1 MNDNTDINDK
11 RSSAEFKGVTFSK
24 FQKTKVKS
32 ELINCLITSKVEP
45 ACYWAAELICA
56 GHYGDLWEIIILY
69 IGRYIH
75 LGNPKLPIYISMRF
89 KSFKDIISTGYVGN
103 ELAMRNN
110 IKIRQLFAEIISLLC
125 HSRKKHSLEA
135 IKIQKSDEFNITHMA
150 SRLKAPAIGYVK
162 DIFKPDDPKELY
174 IAMNEFAYHIS
185 AETKNCV
192 SACYWLEWIL
202 EYETLCKQKKE
213 LCLGETR
220 QFAPIQDK
228 FKNDIIWIVWDI
240 ILHECSKKKNPL
252 LTKIVNALLE
262 IFSIKY
268 STGAKKRRK
277 FLIYFAISILT
288 EPLDLAIDI
297 IGNKTEL
304 DAIVKKI
311 GVVYK
316 DVKKNEEGLNIDYLF
331 KGVERSNLDK
341 TIERLEKMNNV
352 MLPPRDTLLSGT
364 GNSNAGTGNSNAGT
378 GNSNAIIV
386 AKV

>member
-1 MNDNTDINDK
+1 MNDTDINDK

-24 FQKTKVKS
+24 FQKTKVKT
-32 ELINCLITSKVEP
+32 ELINCLVKSKVES

-56 GHYGDLWEIIILY
+56 GHFGELWEIIILF

-75 LGNPKLPIYISMRF
+75 LGNPKLPIYISMRI
-89 KSFKDIISTGYVGN
+89 KNFKDILSTGYVGN

-110 IKIRQLFAEIISLLC
+110 IKIRQLFAELISLLC

-135 IKIQKSDEFNITHMA
+135 IKIQKTDEFNMTHMA
-150 SRLKAPAIGYVK
+150 SRLKAPTIAYVQ
-162 DIFKPDDPKELY
+162 DIFKPDDPKELF

-185 AETKNCV
+185 TESKNSV

-240 ILHECSKKKNPL
+240 ILQTCNTKKNQL
-252 LTKIVNALLE
+252 ITKIVSALLE

-268 STGAKKRRK
+268 SVGVKKRRK
-277 FLIYFAISILT
+277 FIIYFAISMLADPVDLT
-288 EPLDLAIDI
+288 IDI
-297 IGNKTEL
+297 IGNKVEL
-304 DAIVKKI
+304 DAIIKKTGI
-311 GVVYK
+311 VYK
-316 DVKKNEEGLNIDYLF
+316 EVKKNEESLNIDYLF
-331 KGVERSNLDK
+331 AGVERSNLDK
-341 TIERLEKMNNV
+341 TIERLEKMN
-352 MLPPRDTLLSGT
+352 TLIYNGA
-364 GNSNAGTGNSNAGT
+364 N
-378 GNSNAIIV
+378 
-386 AKV
+386 